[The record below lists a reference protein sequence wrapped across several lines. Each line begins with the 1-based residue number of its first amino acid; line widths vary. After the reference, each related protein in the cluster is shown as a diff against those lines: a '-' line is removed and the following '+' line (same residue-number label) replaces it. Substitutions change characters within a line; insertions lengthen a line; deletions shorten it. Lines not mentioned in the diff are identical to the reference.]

1 MKIGGFCIDR
11 RVLIGLAVLALGVF
25 LLDPGLL
32 RSVLP
37 LMLIAICP
45 LSMLFMMR
53 SMGGH
58 QSSQEPAAKGSGTG
72 NDQADVSSL
81 RRELA
86 ELSARQAW
94 ISAQINDIAE
104 AQASSL
110 PLAPNGTAAD
120 QLADR

>member
-25 LLDPGLL
+25 LFDPGLL
-32 RSVLP
+32 RGILP

-58 QSSQEPAAKGSGTG
+58 QSSQEPAVKGSGAG
-72 NDQADVSSL
+72 NDQPDVSSL

-86 ELSARQAW
+86 ELSAKQAW
-94 ISAQINDIAE
+94 ISSQINDLE
-104 AQASSL
+104 ASQAPTV
-110 PLAPNGTAAD
+110 PLDPA
-120 QLADR
+120 R